1 MNRCCPGDLVIC
13 RGTEL
18 GIILELDEDARDNN
32 VIWVKIMWSTGDIT
46 WEDILASTE
55 DSLFKVINESR

>member
-1 MNRCCPGDLVIC
+1 MIC

-18 GIILELDEDARDNN
+18 GIILEIDEDARDNN
-32 VIWVKIMWSTGDIT
+32 EEFIWVKIMWSTGDIT
-46 WEDILASTE
+46 WEDLLASTE